1 MPGKGLFPVNESKD
15 EIELDTKTS
24 LVDTWKAV
32 IELQK
37 TGKVPYMRNSMGPH
51 SFPVWVKAIGVSN
64 FTVAHIQGIIEATGV
79 VPVRS
84 PSPFYPLGA
93 YPDTF

>member
-51 SFPVWVKAIGVSN
+51 SFPV
-64 FTVAHIQGIIEATGV
+64 
-79 VPVRS
+79 
-84 PSPFYPLGA
+84 
-93 YPDTF
+93 